1 MLTVDDWVA
10 HVDRSIRE
18 YKEKHPDRRVIMDEM
33 NRLVLPDEVNKYGKA
48 YRGCGVHSK
57 DVKAHQEAWGKIAD
71 SVGVD
76 ISDTLKLLP

>member
-48 YRGCGVHSK
+48 YRVQRMRGSFEGCESTPGSLGK
-57 DVKAHQEAWGKIAD
+57 DRGA
-71 SVGVD
+71 
-76 ISDTLKLLP
+76 

>member
-48 YRGCGVHSK
+48 YRVQRMRGVHSK
-57 DVKAHQEAWGKIAD
+57 DVKAHQEAWGKIAERR
-71 SVGVD
+71 S
-76 ISDTLKLLP
+76 